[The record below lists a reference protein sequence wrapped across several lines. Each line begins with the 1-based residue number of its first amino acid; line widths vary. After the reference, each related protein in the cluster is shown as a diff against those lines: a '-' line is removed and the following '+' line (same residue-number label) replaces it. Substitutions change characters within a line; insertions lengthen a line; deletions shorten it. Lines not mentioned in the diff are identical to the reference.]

1 MIDII
6 LTEDTC
12 FIVDPF
18 GKIIKTIGK
27 FLEMATFGFTLI
39 ELLLYHALHAFTHT
53 SSLPSKS
60 HLRLQKESKST
71 MLCPCEKEI
80 VAKREM
86 LHSSDIMHC

>member
-1 MIDII
+1 MRS
-6 LTEDTC
+6 LF
-12 FIVDPF
+12 FIVGPF

-27 FLEMATFGFTLI
+27 FLVIATFGFTLI
-39 ELLLYHALHAFTHT
+39 ELLLYHDLHAFSYT

-60 HLRLQKESKST
+60 RLRLQKESKGK

-80 VAKREM
+80 VTKREM